1 MRERV
6 RARTTNAKES
16 GSKSGSKSESEL
28 LLCAPRTLRRCQLR
42 MKRGQAMP
50 SSLTAWEPVCEN
62 VHMYVC
68 LCVLCLC
75 VCRYVC
81 LCVCLGTYHLA
92 LLLWLRRPAAQRTQ
106 QMK

>member
-16 GSKSGSKSESEL
+16 GSKSESESEL
-28 LLCAPRTLRRCQLR
+28 LLCAPRTMRRCQLR

-68 LCVLCLC
+68 LCLC
-75 VCRYVC
+75 VCVGMFA
-81 LCVCLGTYHLA
+81 CVFA
-92 LLLWLRRPAAQRTQ
+92 
-106 QMK
+106 